1 MPCVIPAAVTN
12 SRRTMWSRFS
22 LGSFE
27 RADCVDQLSIH
38 GARGR
43 SLVQLV
49 HAESDPGGGH
59 ELQQDHVI
67 ALLVGVFAQDGLGA
81 QVVVVGQQHGAVAD
95 GGVLLVVVGELHAA
109 VLDVVADLEVH
120 LDAVL
125 LLVGHDIDVVAVEVV
140 LQLVPQD
147 VAVLLEVDALQLDA
161 VHQGVALELHLGA
174 GLVGAVVLEEDGALL
189 DVAFGH
195 GGLEE
200 VVLLHVVGVAA
211 EALHAVGQG
220 GHEGGPGHG
229 QLAGGADELQ
239 GQLAVGGIAL
249 ALAAHAELVAVY
261 VAIQLDQDG
270 HHPGEQL
277 LALAHMYISFLK
289 LNKIISR
296 DPPHI
301 IRADD

>member
-1 MPCVIPAAVTN
+1 MAK
-12 SRRTMWSRFS
+12 
-22 LGSFE
+22 L
-27 RADCVDQLSIH
+27 
-38 GARGR
+38 
-43 SLVQLV
+43 LVQLV

-67 ALLVGVFAQDGLGA
+67 ALLVGVFAQGGLGA

-125 LLVGHDIDVVAVEVV
+125 LLVGHDIDVVAVVVV

-174 GLVGAVVLEEDGALL
+174 GLVVAVVLEEDGALL

-249 ALAAHAELVAVY
+249 ALAGHAELVAVY
-261 VAIQLDQDG
+261 VAVQLDQDG

-277 LALAHMYISFLK
+277 LALAHHGGDRWIPGFRE
-289 LNKIISR
+289 N
-296 DPPHI
+296 
-301 IRADD
+301 